1 MLKLSVKRVLTIG
14 LSVALAL
21 IGTLAAPAAANAPVA
36 IPLSEV
42 FVDVNPCTGLDQTIT
57 VTGTLYV
64 HDNDGALVVTADR
77 TITTSAGFE
86 GRGTSTF
93 VNNGEVSRFSLRDML
108 VSDSGA
114 RIRAGFILV
123 LDLATGEVK
132 AFPGAVTCVQP

>member
-1 MLKLSVKRVLTIG
+1 MLRLPTNRVLTIA

-21 IGTLAAPAAANAPVA
+21 MGAFAEPAAANAPLA
-36 IPLSEV
+36 ITFSEV

-64 HDNDGALVVTADR
+64 HDNDGALVITADR

-86 GRGTSTF
+86 GRGTSTR
-93 VNNGEVSRFSLRDML
+93 VDNAEVSRISLRDML

-114 RIRAGFILV
+114 RMRAGFILV
-123 LDLATGEVK
+123 LDLATGNVK
-132 AFPGAVTCVQP
+132 VFHGAVTCVQP